1 MPRSR
6 IERIREKIRLRQYDM
21 SAHAMEEMAED
32 ALDIEDV
39 QRAILNGNIA
49 RIDRDNPRGTRYV
62 VEGVGVDGI
71 TPVGVVGRFT
81 STSRYLIIT
90 VYEITEL
97 ED

>member
-62 VEGVGVDGI
+62 VEGVGVDRI

>member
-32 ALDIEDV
+32 ELDIEDV
-39 QRAILNGNIA
+39 EQAIMNG
-49 RIDRDNPRGTRYV
+49 RISRIERDDPRGTRYV
-62 VEGVGVDGI
+62 VEGTAVDES
-71 TPVGVVGRFT
+71 TPVGAVGRFT
-81 STSRYLIIT
+81 TTDRYLIIT

-97 ED
+97 